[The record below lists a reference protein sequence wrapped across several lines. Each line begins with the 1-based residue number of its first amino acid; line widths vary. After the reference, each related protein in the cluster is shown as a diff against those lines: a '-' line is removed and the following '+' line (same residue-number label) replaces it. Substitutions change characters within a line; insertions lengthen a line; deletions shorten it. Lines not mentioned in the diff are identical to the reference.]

1 MTELKHIL
9 VEELLNALDDIQT
22 DIPAILDY
30 YMDANLDPEDS
41 IHMDM
46 DLLAMNIT
54 GLRDSAKLIR
64 DTIYIN
70 NNINTNTELAQ
81 SAPLHV
87 SPQVKQLALAMF
99 LNTHML
105 TDPDSIY
112 NSGIICNRDLFD
124 DECSSSVKLF

>member
-70 NNINTNTELAQ
+70 TNINTELAQ
-81 SAPLHV
+81 SEPLHV